1 MSSTPNTRK
10 HTTDAALLTFLVLLC
25 AGMAH
30 AQKAQDKA
38 RPQSDE
44 DRVVVTTN
52 LVQVDAVVTDKNGK
66 QVTNLRPDDF
76 ELWEDGRIRDIVGFS
91 YIPLTSNAEGAASAN
106 APRAAK
112 PPRLHALRP
121 ESVRRAIAILV
132 DDFGLSFESIAR
144 TRNALEKFVAEQT
157 EPTDFI
163 AVVRS
168 SSGPGAM
175 QQFTANRSE
184 LLTTIKSI
192 RWYPTGRGGM
202 SALETI
208 DPFNHNENGV
218 DLQGYSS
225 GTPPDL
231 SHKEFFGGSLG
242 ALAFVLDRLARF
254 PGRKSIVL
262 VSENLPLTSRDA
274 LVSGATNALDKLI
287 RFANQHSI
295 VISAID
301 ARGLPKSGLT
311 ADDSQYNLAANQVDK
326 ILRERGARF
335 NTAQDT
341 LSYLAEK
348 TGGVFVRNNNDLN
361 NGLRRIIDSEQGYY
375 LMAYRPDDAEKER
388 PERTYKVT
396 LKLKRPEL
404 VLRSRSDFHRFVSN
418 PADAPKETKDDV
430 LRDALASPFVN
441 EDIRLKVTVLST
453 GRSQLKVLV
462 HLDARDI
469 TLTKSPQGFYQGSF
483 DLAVVAFDNNGK
495 VSQELVRTEPVSV
508 PSGRYEQILSEGLVY
523 TISLPMRK
531 PAPYQVRVAV
541 RDDQS
546 GRLGSD
552 SQSVEIPEAR
562 TSRLS
567 VAGLI
572 MQAVTSGKITGG
584 PAIRR
589 FARGDAL
596 EYSYLVYGARLDAHN
611 STDLTTQICLFRASD
626 KVFTAPVERVA
637 RAKDANSEAIIV
649 GGRFT
654 LPESLP
660 PGEYFLQVIVTDELA
675 PPERQTSIQW
685 IDFEI
690 AK

>member
-1 MSSTPNTRK
+1 MSNHLLWKR
-10 HTTDAALLTFLVLLC
+10 AAVLLACLLIC
-25 AGMAH
+25 AGSSRG
-30 AQKAQDKA
+30 QNPPDKPPA
-38 RPQSDE
+38 TVD

-66 QVTNLRPDDF
+66 QITNLRPDDF
-76 ELWEDGRIRDIVGFS
+76 ELTENGRVRDIVGFS
-91 YIPLTSNAEGAASAN
+91 YIPLTSNAGGATRGTATRPAE
-106 APRAAK
+106 AT

-144 TRNALEKFVAEQT
+144 TRNALEKFVSEQT

-175 QQFTANRSE
+175 QQFTANRSQ
-184 LLTTIKSI
+184 LLTTIKGI
-192 RWYPTGRGGM
+192 RWYPTGRGGI
-202 SALETI
+202 SALESI

-242 ALAFVLDRLARF
+242 ALAFVIDRMASF
-254 PGRKSIVL
+254 PGRKSIVV
-262 VSENLPLTSRDA
+262 VSENLPLTNRAA
-274 LVSGATNALDKLI
+274 LVSGVTDALDRLI
-287 RFANQHSI
+287 KFANQHSI
-295 VISAID
+295 VISSID
-301 ARGLPKSGLT
+301 ARGLPKPGMT

-326 ILRERGARF
+326 IMRERGLRF

-348 TGGVFVRNNNDLN
+348 TGGIFVQSNNDLN

-388 PERTYKVT
+388 PERLYKVT
-396 LKLKRPEL
+396 LRLKRPEL
-404 VLRSRSDFHRFVSN
+404 VLRSRAEFHRFGSN
-418 PADAPKETKDDV
+418 SLDAPKPTRDDV

-441 EDIRLKVTVLST
+441 EDMRLKMTALST
-453 GRSQLKVLV
+453 GRLQLKVLIHV
-462 HLDARDI
+462 DARDI
-469 TLTKSPQGFYQGSF
+469 TLTQSAQGNYQGSF

-495 VSQELVRTEPVSV
+495 VSQEVVRPQPLSV
-508 PSGRYEQILSEGLVY
+508 PSGDYERILSEGLVY
-523 TISLPMRK
+523 TLSMPMQK
-531 PAPYQVRVAV
+531 AGPYQVRVAI
-541 RDDQS
+541 RDAGS

-552 SQSVEIPEAR
+552 SESVEIPEPRA
-562 TSRLS
+562 TRLS

-572 MQAVTSGKITGG
+572 MQTTAAKITGG
-584 PAIRR
+584 PAMRR
-589 FARGDAL
+589 FAPGDAL
-596 EYSYLVYGARLDAHN
+596 EYSYLVYGARQDAHN
-611 STDLTTQICLFRASD
+611 SSKLTSQIYLFRGSE
-626 KVFTAPVERVA
+626 KVLTAADEHVVS
-637 RAKDANSEAIIV
+637 AKEPDQEAIIV
-649 GGRFT
+649 GGTFT
-654 LPESLP
+654 LPDSLP
-660 PGEYFLQVIVTDELA
+660 PGDYFLQVILTDELA
-675 PPERQTSIQW
+675 PPETQTSTQW

-690 AK
+690 VE